1 VLRASAEHIVGAQ
14 ARYSRSELR
23 MVRQLDL
30 GALRTAIDHLAQRRR
45 EIDTAIQE
53 HNWTTELIET

>member
-1 VLRASAEHIVGAQ
+1 
-14 ARYSRSELR
+14 

-30 GALRTAIDHLAQRRR
+30 GALRNAIDDIAQRRR